1 MYLSYTQQMTTT
13 TMSIMVSEA
22 ASVEK
27 DCPICMEVVE
37 LSVNCLVTEC
47 GHTFH
52 TSCFLNNVLH
62 NGFGCPYCRRV
73 LVDDVGRDEVA
84 DMRRR
89 EIERRRNEEQGDE
102 EDDILNQ
109 GFYEEDD
116 DEEVEDQG
124 AVAAPHQQ
132 DIANIDM
139 EIPEAQIE
147 EIEEVGGPPVRNWL
161 TEGLMEVE
169 GEGVGGDEDEGMEMD
184 EVDEMMEQEHQMS
197 RNNMMPSPHDLAV
210 ELQRYGFYIIDYVR
224 IILDAHYEEEY
235 RGIIGDYN
243 LRHNIDSL
251 RTSIARLMHQYRE
264 EARIE
269 QEMEMNIMRQDED
282 EDEDYERRRTWLRRM
297 GHPN

>member
-1 MYLSYTQQMTTT
+1 MTTLNMA

-22 ASVEK
+22 SGSESVEK
-27 DCPICMEVVE
+27 DCPICMEVVN

-73 LVDDVGRDEVA
+73 LVDFGRDEVA
-84 DMRRR
+84 EMRRR
-89 EIERRRNEEQGDE
+89 EIERQRNEEV
-102 EDDILNQ
+102 DILNQ

-116 DEEVEDQG
+116 DEEVEHQD

-139 EIPEAQIE
+139 EIPEAHIE

-161 TEGLMEVE
+161 TEGLME
-169 GEGVGGDEDEGMEMD
+169 GVGGDEDEGMEIRGF
-184 EVDEMMEQEHQMS
+184 DEMMEREHQMS

-251 RTSIARLMHQYRE
+251 RTSIVRLMHQYRE

-282 EDEDYERRRTWLRRM
+282 EDEDYERRRTWMRRM